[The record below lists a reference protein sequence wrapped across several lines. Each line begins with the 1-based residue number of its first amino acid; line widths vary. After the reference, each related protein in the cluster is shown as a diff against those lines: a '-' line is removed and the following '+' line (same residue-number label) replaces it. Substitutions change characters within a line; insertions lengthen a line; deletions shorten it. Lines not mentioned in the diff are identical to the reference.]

1 VISVLAVSTNRC
13 AQAFAQ
19 GLRGG
24 IFTAAMP
31 GLAQGRAGGFG
42 ELPGAVADQE
52 PEACGA
58 VAEAHQEIA
67 DLLYSPRPVRIRGHA
82 RGCAR
87 SGSRPRSQTSRTGAA
102 GSPNTPRRSR
112 RLALPRPGRAETAA
126 RSCRCAA
133 AVPAASSVL

>member
-1 VISVLAVSTNRC
+1 LWWAWYPARTDCRCRSPKISIWSVISVLAVSTNRC

-52 PEACGA
+52 PEARGA

-67 DLLYSPRPVRIRGHA
+67 DLLHSPRPVRIRGHA
-82 RGCAR
+82 RDVHVAGA
-87 SGSRPRSQTSRTGAA
+87 GFDHKQAGQAPQGHRTLHVEA
-102 GSPNTPRRSR
+102 G
-112 RLALPRPGRAETAA
+112 G
-126 RSCRCAA
+126 
-133 AVPAASSVL
+133 